1 MSLIIKASKHS
12 QDEGS
17 HDTIQINTTFYK
29 CNYDKQIKSK
39 TIFVYGQKTG
49 GIETYVVVICL
60 QVVSMFICHQ
70 V

>member
-17 HDTIQINTTFYK
+17 HDKIQINTTFYK
-29 CNYDKQIKSK
+29 CNYD
-39 TIFVYGQKTG
+39 IFVYGQKTG